1 VAYTRDG
8 DCARDSVGH
17 QRLVAR
23 RRHRSVRRR
32 CGDSSVELGTP
43 ETEGPEV
50 PEDTPAAR

>member
-1 VAYTRDG
+1 MAYTRDG

-32 CGDSSVELGTP
+32 CGDSSVDLGTP